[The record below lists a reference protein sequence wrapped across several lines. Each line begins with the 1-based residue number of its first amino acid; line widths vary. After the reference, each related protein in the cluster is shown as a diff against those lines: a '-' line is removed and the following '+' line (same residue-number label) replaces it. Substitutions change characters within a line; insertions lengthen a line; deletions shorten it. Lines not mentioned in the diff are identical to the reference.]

1 MDDFGDIIYL
11 LLVVGAVIS
20 GLVKKVR
27 KAKPEAKP
35 RPVIIEKKEYDDDW
49 KDVFRQHAPEEH
61 VQSVYQAPQP
71 ASKYQSY
78 ETTTN
83 YDDLR
88 IKNRFATVVTDFEEE
103 TNEETVDIM
112 SEISLATPSDARTA
126 FVYAEIL
133 TRKY

>member
-11 LLVVGAVIS
+11 LIVIGAVIS
-20 GLVKKVR
+20 GLIKKSR
-27 KAKPEAKP
+27 KVKPEANP
-35 RPVIIEKKEYDDDW
+35 RPVAEEPKEDW
-49 KDVFRQHAPEEH
+49 KEIFKQMIPEE
-61 VQSVYQAPQP
+61 QKPQPAYQAPQP
-71 ASKYQSY
+71 APKYQSY
-78 ETTTN
+78 ETATN

-103 TNEETVDIM
+103 TNEDTIDIM